1 MPQMREQEGVLRPGQ
16 CLRGDLQEKL
26 TIRYPLS
33 RLFSRTS
40 EGNRLIIFVAATEKA
55 SYVAVWR
62 GQNSWNGVAILA
74 HDCEPVVTHTTLPG
88 DTADSQRRYIEA
100 AVNGVLF
107 GTLYASNGNPRP
119 EPKFNLA

>member
-1 MPQMREQEGVLRPGQ
+1 MREQEGVLRPGQ

-40 EGNRLIIFVAATEKA
+40 EGIRLRIFVAAIEKA
-55 SYVAVWR
+55 GYVAVWR

-107 GTLYASNGNPRP
+107 GMLYASNGNPRP
-119 EPKFNLA
+119 GPKFNLA